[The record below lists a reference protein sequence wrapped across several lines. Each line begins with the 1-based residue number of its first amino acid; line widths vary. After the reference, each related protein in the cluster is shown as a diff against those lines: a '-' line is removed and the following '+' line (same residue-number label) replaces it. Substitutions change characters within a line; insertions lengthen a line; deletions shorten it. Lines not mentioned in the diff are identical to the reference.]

1 MDSAMTAGEITLA
14 LAVILVLLALAAMV
28 LRTRAIGR
36 DGNLAVMAVRYPG
49 ASWRTGMVRY
59 RHDRL
64 EWFSFRSMTMSPR
77 RTWARGDFFL
87 GSRAQLAD
95 GDRPAALSG
104 DAVSVGVRCG
114 EEVFTIAMAPGD
126 YTAMRSW
133 SESAP
138 PGLHADALV

>member
-1 MDSAMTAGEITLA
+1 MDAAMTAGEIMLA
-14 LAVILVLLALAAMV
+14 LAVIVVLLGLGAMV
-28 LRTRAIGR
+28 LRTRTLAR

-49 ASWRTGMVRY
+49 QAWRTGMVRY

-64 EWFSFRSMTMSPR
+64 EWFSFRSITTSPR

-87 GSRAQLAD
+87 GSRAALED
-95 GDRPAALSG
+95 SDRPSALSG
-104 DAVSVGVRCG
+104 DAVSVDVRCG
-114 EEVFTIAMAPGD
+114 EESFTIAMAPGD

>member
-14 LAVILVLLALAAMV
+14 LAVIVVLLALAAMV

-77 RTWARGDFFL
+77 RTWARGDFLL
-87 GSRAQLAD
+87 G
-95 GDRPAALSG
+95 
-104 DAVSVGVRCG
+104 
-114 EEVFTIAMAPGD
+114 
-126 YTAMRSW
+126 
-133 SESAP
+133 
-138 PGLHADALV
+138 